1 MSDLLTIG
9 IILSIYL
16 IVSIGIGIYG
26 RSKESSAEDYFVAS
40 RKINP
45 WVLFCTLAATN
56 FSAFFFLGF
65 AGASYRAGWG
75 FYGIMAM
82 GTSLVGLSILLLG
95 IPIHKL
101 GREKGYVTPPEL
113 IAGETNSKH
122 LGWLYGTVLVV
133 FTLPYLATQPMGA
146 GILLETLSGGE
157 IPYFTGA
164 LLLTCVMIIYLVL
177 GGMKSSAM
185 TDVFQGILMFSI
197 LIIFVIGFFIHEDID
212 GFSEAGQSLWDN
224 KPDKFVREGNFTWE
238 IIFSFTILWPITVP
252 MFPQLF
258 SRFYIAED
266 DKAIRT
272 AAWLYPTVVPILFLF
287 PVIIGAYGNIVD
299 FGLAEYTSQELCE
312 ENGHLWNEEKKSCE
326 FTKKE
331 SDNILPLVLTEYAPL
346 WAGAIV
352 CIGAIAAFMSTA
364 DSQILAMSSII
375 TKDGLPAVTEVK
387 EENEKQIGRILII
400 ILAIIGLVLAYDP
413 PDTIFDIVS
422 QAFTG
427 LAVLFPTTVAVLYW
441 KRVKANSCIMS
452 IIVGEILVGWSYW
465 SAKTGNAIPDWFTQG
480 FHFSTPVI
488 LITILTLWIST
499 EIEERLSNNASS

>member
-1 MSDLLTIG
+1 MNDLLTIG
-9 IILSIYL
+9 IILAIYL
-16 IVSIGIGIYG
+16 AVSIGIGIYG
-26 RSKESSAEDYFVAS
+26 RSKEGSAEDYFVAS

-101 GREKGYVTPPEL
+101 GKEKGYVTPPEL
-113 IAGETNSKH
+113 IAGETNSKP
-122 LGWLYGTVLVV
+122 LGLLYATVLVV

-197 LIIFVIGFFIHEDID
+197 LIIFVIGFFIHEDIG

-287 PVIIGAYGNIVD
+287 PVIIGVYGNIVD
-299 FGLAEYTSQELCE
+299 FDHTLSKT
-312 ENGHLWNEEKKSCE
+312 
-326 FTKKE
+326 E

-375 TKDGLPAVTEVK
+375 TKDGLPAVTEIK

-441 KRVKANSCIMS
+441 NRVRANSCIIS
-452 IIVGEILVGWSYW
+452 IIAGEVLVGWSYW
-465 SAKTGNAIPDWFTQG
+465 SAETGNAIPEWFTQG

-488 LITILTLWIST
+488 LVTILVLWIST
-499 EIEERLSNNASS
+499 EIEERLSNNTSS

>member
-9 IILSIYL
+9 IILAVYL
-16 IVSIGIGIYG
+16 AVSIGIGIYG
-26 RSKESSAEDYFVAS
+26 RSKTDSAEDYFVAS
-40 RKINP
+40 RKIKP
-45 WVLFCTLAATN
+45 WILFCTLAATN

-95 IPIHKL
+95 IPIYKL
-101 GREKGYVTPPEL
+101 GKEKGYVTPPEL
-113 IAGETNSKH
+113 IAGETNSKY
-122 LGWLYGTVLVV
+122 LGWLYGLVLVI

-146 GILLETLSGGE
+146 GILLQTLSGGE

-164 LLLTCVMIIYLVL
+164 ILLTCVMIAYLVL

-185 TDVFQGILMFSI
+185 TDVFQGILMFLI
-197 LIIFVIGFFIHEDID
+197 LIIFVFGFFFHDDIG
-212 GFSEAGQSLWDN
+212 GFSEGGKSLWEN
-224 KPDKFVREGNFTWE
+224 KPEKFVREGNFTWQ
-238 IIFSFTILWPITVP
+238 IIFSYTILWPITVP

-287 PVIIGAYGNIVD
+287 PVIIGVYGNII
-299 FGLAEYTSQELCE
+299 
-312 ENGHLWNEEKKSCE
+312 E
-326 FTKKE
+326 FDHALSRTE
-331 SDNILPLVLTEYAPL
+331 SDNILPLILTEYAPL
-346 WAGAIV
+346 WAGAVV

-375 TKDGLPAVTEVK
+375 TKDGLPAFTEIK
-387 EENEKQIGRILII
+387 KENEKLTGRILII
-400 ILAIIGLVLAYDP
+400 IFAIIGLILAYDP

-441 KRVKANSCIMS
+441 ERVKAKSCIIS
-452 IIVGEILVGWSYW
+452 IITGEILVGWSYW
-465 SAKTGNAIPDWFTQG
+465 AAKTGNTIPEWFTQG
-480 FHFSTPVI
+480 FHISTPI
-488 LITILTLWIST
+488 IIITILVLWIST

>member
-1 MSDLLTIG
+1 MSDLVTILL
-9 IILSIYL
+9 ILSLYL
-16 IVSIGIGIYG
+16 SISIAIGIYG
-26 RSKESSAEDYFVAS
+26 RSKEDSAEDYFVAS

-95 IPIHKL
+95 IPIYKL
-101 GREKGYVTPPEL
+101 GKEKGYMTPPAL
-113 IAGETNSKH
+113 IAGETNSKY
-122 LGWLYGTVLVV
+122 LGWLYGVVLVV

-146 GILLETLSGGE
+146 GILLETLSGGD

-164 LLLTCVMIIYLVL
+164 FLLTCVMITYLIL

-185 TDVFQGILMFSI
+185 TDVFQGILMFTI
-197 LIIFVIGFFIHEDID
+197 LIIFVLGFFVHEDIG
-212 GFSEAGQSLWDN
+212 GFSEGGKTLWDN
-224 KPDKFVREGNFTWE
+224 KPEKFVREGNFTWE
-238 IIFSFTILWPITVP
+238 VIFSYTILWPITVP

-287 PVIIGAYGNIVD
+287 PVIIGVYGNVVD
-299 FGLAEYTSQELCE
+299 FDRVLTR
-312 ENGHLWNEEKKSCE
+312 
-326 FTKKE
+326 TE

-352 CIGAIAAFMSTA
+352 CVGAIAAFMSTA

-375 TKDGLPAVTEVK
+375 TKDGLPAVAEIK
-387 EENEKQIGRILII
+387 KENEKQVGRLLII
-400 ILAIIGLVLAYDP
+400 ILAIIGLILAYDP

-441 KRVKANSCIMS
+441 KRVRANSCIIS
-452 IIVGEILVGWSYW
+452 IITGEAIVAWSYW
-465 SAKTGNAIPDWFTQG
+465 SLKTGNAIPEWFTQG
-480 FHFSTPVI
+480 FHISTPVI
-488 LITILTLWIST
+488 IITIIVLWIST
-499 EIEERLSNNASS
+499 EIEERLSDNSSS

>member
-1 MSDLLTIG
+1 MSDLFTIA
-9 IILSIYL
+9 IILALYLCMSIA
-16 IVSIGIGIYG
+16 IGIYG
-26 RSKESSAEDYFVAS
+26 RSEEDSAENYFVAS

-101 GREKGYVTPPEL
+101 GKEKGYITPPEL
-113 IAGETNSKH
+113 IAGETNSKY
-122 LGWLYGTVLVV
+122 LGWLYGTVLVI

-164 LLLTCVMIIYLVL
+164 LLLTCVMIIYLIL

-197 LIIFVIGFFIHEDID
+197 LVIFVIGFFIHEDIG
-212 GFSEAGQSLWDN
+212 GFSKAGQSLWDN
-224 KPDKFVREGNFTWE
+224 KPEKFVREGNFTWE
-238 IIFSFTILWPITVP
+238 IVFSFTILWPITVP

-287 PVIIGAYGNIVD
+287 PVIIGVYGNIVD
-299 FGLAEYTSQELCE
+299 FDRNL
-312 ENGHLWNEEKKSCE
+312 
-326 FTKKE
+326 TKTE

-375 TKDGLPAVTEVK
+375 TKDGLPAITEIK

-441 KRVKANSCIMS
+441 KRVRANSCIIS
-452 IIVGEILVGWSYW
+452 IIAGEIIVAWSYW
-465 SAKTGNAIPDWFTQG
+465 SAKTGNAIPEWFTQG
-480 FHFSTPVI
+480 FHISTPVI
-488 LITILTLWIST
+488 LITIIVLWIST
-499 EIEERLSNNASS
+499 EIEERLSNDARS

>member
-9 IILSIYL
+9 IILTIYL
-16 IVSIGIGIYG
+16 AISIGIGIYG
-26 RSKESSAEDYFVAS
+26 RSKEDSSEDYFVAS

-45 WVLFCTLAATN
+45 WILFCTLAATN

-65 AGASYRAGWG
+65 SGSSYRAGWG

-95 IPIHKL
+95 LPIHKL
-101 GREKGYVTPPEL
+101 GKEKGYMTPPEL
-113 IAGETNSKH
+113 ISGETNSKY
-122 LGWLYGTVLVV
+122 LGWIYGLVLVI

-146 GILLETLSGGE
+146 GILLETLSNGE

-164 LLLTCVMIIYLVL
+164 CLLTLVMVSYLIL
-177 GGMKSSAM
+177 GGMKSSAL
-185 TDVFQGILMFSI
+185 TDVFQGTLMFII
-197 LIIFVIGFFIHEDID
+197 LIIFVFTFFMNDEIG
-212 GFSEAGQSLWDN
+212 GFSKGGEKLWDN
-224 KPDKFVREGNFTWE
+224 SPEKFVREGNFTWQV
-238 IIFSFTILWPITVP
+238 IFSYTILWPITVP

-272 AAWLYPTVVPILFLF
+272 AAWLYPTIVPILFLF
-287 PVIIGAYGNIVD
+287 PVIIGVYGNIED
-299 FGLAEYTSQELCE
+299 FDHVLS
-312 ENGHLWNEEKKSCE
+312 
-326 FTKKE
+326 KKE
-331 SDNILPLVLTEYAPL
+331 SDNILPLLLTEYAPL
-346 WAGAIV
+346 WAAALV
-352 CIGAIAAFMSTA
+352 SIGAMAAFMSTA

-375 TKDGLPAVTEVK
+375 TKDALSSNQIIEP
-387 EENEKQIGRILII
+387 ENEKKTGRALVI
-400 ILAIIGLVLAYDP
+400 ILAIIGLFLAYDP

-441 KRVKANSCIMS
+441 NRVRANSCIIS
-452 IIVGEILVGWSYW
+452 IIAGEVLVGWSYW
-465 SAKTGNAIPDWFTQG
+465 SSKTGNTIPEWFTQG

-488 LITILTLWIST
+488 LITILVLWIST
-499 EIEERLSNNASS
+499 EIEERLTDNTSN

>member
-1 MSDLLTIG
+1 MSDLITII
-9 IILSIYL
+9 IILALYL
-16 IVSIGIGIYG
+16 CISVAIGFYG
-26 RSKESSAEDYFVAS
+26 RSDKDTAEDYFVAS

-95 IPIHKL
+95 IPIYKL
-101 GREKGYVTPPEL
+101 GKEKGYMTPPAL
-113 IAGETNSKH
+113 IAGETNSKY
-122 LGWLYGTVLVV
+122 LGWIYGSVLVI

-164 LLLTCVMIIYLVL
+164 FLLTCVMITYLIM

-185 TDVFQGILMFSI
+185 TDVFQGILMFAI
-197 LIIFVIGFFIHEDID
+197 LAIFVIGFFIHEDIG

-224 KPDKFVREGNFTWE
+224 KPEKFIREGNFTWQ
-238 IIFSFTILWPITVP
+238 IIFSYTILWPITVP

-287 PVIIGAYGNIVD
+287 PVIIGVYGNIVD
-299 FGLAEYTSQELCE
+299 FDRTL
-312 ENGHLWNEEKKSCE
+312 
-326 FTKKE
+326 TKAE

-375 TKDGLPAVTEVK
+375 TKDGLPAITEMK
-387 EENEKQIGRILII
+387 EENEKQIGRLLII
-400 ILAIIGLVLAYDP
+400 ILAIIGLILAYDP

-441 KRVKANSCIMS
+441 KRVRAKSCIIS
-452 IIVGEILVGWSYW
+452 IIAGEIIVGWSYW
-465 SAKTGNAIPDWFTQG
+465 SSKTGNPIPEWFTQG
-480 FHFSTPVI
+480 FHISTPVI
-488 LITILTLWIST
+488 LITIIVLWIST

>member
-1 MSDLLTIG
+1 MSDLLIIG
-9 IILSIYL
+9 IILAIYL
-16 IVSIGIGIYG
+16 AVSIGIGLYG
-26 RSKESSAEDYFVAS
+26 RSKEDSAEDYFVAS

-45 WVLFCTLAATN
+45 WILFCTLAATN

-95 IPIHKL
+95 IPIHRL
-101 GREKGYVTPPEL
+101 GKEKGYVTPPEL
-113 IAGETNSKH
+113 IAGETNSKY
-122 LGWLYGTVLVV
+122 LGWIYGSVLVV

-164 LLLTCVMIIYLVL
+164 LLLTCVMIVYLVL

-197 LIIFVIGFFIHEDID
+197 LIIFVIGFFIHEDIG
-212 GFSEAGQSLWDN
+212 GFGEAGQSLWDN
-224 KPDKFVREGNFTWE
+224 KPEKFVRENNFTWE
-238 IIFSFTILWPITVP
+238 IIFSYTILWPITVP

-258 SRFYIAED
+258 SRFYIAEN

-287 PVIIGAYGNIVD
+287 PVIIGVYGNIID
-299 FGLAEYTSQELCE
+299 FDHVLT
-312 ENGHLWNEEKKSCE
+312 KS
-326 FTKKE
+326 E

-352 CIGAIAAFMSTA
+352 CVGAIAAFMSTA

-375 TKDGLPAVTEVK
+375 TKDGLPAITEIK

-400 ILAIIGLVLAYDP
+400 ILAIIGLALAYDR

-427 LAVLFPTTVAVLYW
+427 LAVLFPTTIAVLYW
-441 KRVKANSCIMS
+441 KRVKANSCIIS

-488 LITILTLWIST
+488 LITIITLWIST
-499 EIEERLSNNASS
+499 EIEETLTDNSSR

>member
-9 IILSIYL
+9 IILVIYL
-16 IVSIGIGIYG
+16 AVSVGIGIYG
-26 RSKESSAEDYFVAS
+26 RSREDNAEDYFVAS

-65 AGASYRAGWG
+65 AGASYRSGWG

-82 GTSLVGLSILLLG
+82 GTSLVGLSVLLLG
-95 IPIHKL
+95 VPIHKL
-101 GREKGYVTPPEL
+101 GKEKGYVTPPEL
-113 IAGETNSKH
+113 IAGETNSKY

-164 LLLTCVMIIYLVL
+164 LLLTCVMIVYLVL

-197 LIIFVIGFFIHEDID
+197 LIIFVLGFFLHEDIG
-212 GFSEAGQSLWDN
+212 GFGEAGRELWEN
-224 KPDKFVREGNFTWE
+224 KPEKFVREGNFTWE

-272 AAWLYPTVVPILFLF
+272 AAWLYPAVVPILFLF
-287 PVIIGAYGNIVD
+287 PVIIGVYGNIV
-299 FGLAEYTSQELCE
+299 
-312 ENGHLWNEEKKSCE
+312 E
-326 FTKKE
+326 FDHTLSKTE

-375 TKDGLPAVTEVK
+375 TKDGIPAVTKVK
-387 EENEKQIGRILII
+387 EENEKLIGRILVI

-427 LAVLFPTTVAVLYW
+427 LAVLFPTTVAVIYW
-441 KRVKANSCIMS
+441 NRVRANSCIIS

-480 FHFSTPVI
+480 FHISTPII
-488 LITILTLWIST
+488 LITILVLWVST
-499 EIEERLSNNASS
+499 EIEERLTDNSSR

>member
-1 MSDLLTIG
+1 MSDLLVIG
-9 IILSIYL
+9 IILAIYL
-16 IVSIGIGIYG
+16 VISIGIGLYG
-26 RSKESSAEDYFVAS
+26 RSKEDSAEDYFVAS

-45 WVLFCTLAATN
+45 WILFCTLAATN

-95 IPIHKL
+95 IPIHRL
-101 GREKGYVTPPEL
+101 GKEKGYVTPPEL
-113 IAGETNSKH
+113 IAGETNSKY
-122 LGWLYGTVLVV
+122 LGWIYGSVLVV

-197 LIIFVIGFFIHEDID
+197 LIIFVIGFFIHEDIG
-212 GFSEAGQSLWDN
+212 GFGEAGQSLWDN
-224 KPDKFVREGNFTWE
+224 KPEKFVREGNFTWQ
-238 IIFSFTILWPITVP
+238 IIFSYTILWPIAVP

-258 SRFYIAED
+258 SRFYIAEN

-287 PVIIGAYGNIVD
+287 PVIIGVYGNIVD
-299 FGLAEYTSQELCE
+299 FNHTLT
-312 ENGHLWNEEKKSCE
+312 KS
-326 FTKKE
+326 E

-375 TKDGLPAVTEVK
+375 TKDGLPAITEIK

-400 ILAIIGLVLAYDP
+400 ILAIIGLILAYDP
-413 PDTIFDIVS
+413 PDTIFSIVS

-441 KRVKANSCIMS
+441 NRVRANSCIVS
-452 IIVGEILVGWSYW
+452 IIIGEILVGWSYW
-465 SAKTGNAIPDWFTQG
+465 SAETGNAIPDWFTQG

-488 LITILTLWIST
+488 LITIIVLWIST

>member
-1 MSDLLTIG
+1 MNDLLTIG
-9 IILSIYL
+9 IILAIYL
-16 IVSIGIGIYG
+16 AVSIGIGIYG
-26 RSKESSAEDYFVAS
+26 RSKEGSAEDYFVAS

-101 GREKGYVTPPEL
+101 GKEKGYVTPPEL

-122 LGWLYGTVLVV
+122 LGWLYGIVLVV

-197 LIIFVIGFFIHEDID
+197 LIIFVIGFFIHEDIG

-238 IIFSFTILWPITVP
+238 IILSFTILWPITVP

-287 PVIIGAYGNIVD
+287 PVIIGVYGNIVD
-299 FGLAEYTSQELCE
+299 FDHTLS
-312 ENGHLWNEEKKSCE
+312 KP
-326 FTKKE
+326 E

-375 TKDGLPAVTEVK
+375 TKDGLPAMRRMLRGERMRYGGP
-387 EENEKQIGRILII
+387 NAGMGALREK
-400 ILAIIGLVLAYDP
+400 P
-413 PDTIFDIVS
+413 
-422 QAFTG
+422 
-427 LAVLFPTTVAVLYW
+427 
-441 KRVKANSCIMS
+441 
-452 IIVGEILVGWSYW
+452 
-465 SAKTGNAIPDWFTQG
+465 IPRQD
-480 FHFSTPVI
+480 
-488 LITILTLWIST
+488 
-499 EIEERLSNNASS
+499 

>member
-1 MSDLLTIG
+1 MSDLLVIG
-9 IILSIYL
+9 IILAIYL
-16 IVSIGIGIYG
+16 VISIGIGLYG
-26 RSKESSAEDYFVAS
+26 RSKEDSAEDYFVAS

-45 WVLFCTLAATN
+45 WILFCTLAATN

-95 IPIHKL
+95 IPIHRL
-101 GREKGYVTPPEL
+101 GKEKGYVTPPEL
-113 IAGETNSKH
+113 IAGETNSKY
-122 LGWLYGTVLVV
+122 LGWIYGSVLVV

-197 LIIFVIGFFIHEDID
+197 LIIFVIGFFIHEDIG
-212 GFSEAGQSLWDN
+212 GFGEAGQSLWDN
-224 KPDKFVREGNFTWE
+224 KPEKFVREGNFTWQ
-238 IIFSFTILWPITVP
+238 IIFSYTILWPIAVP

-258 SRFYIAED
+258 SRFYIAEN

-287 PVIIGAYGNIVD
+287 PVIIGVYGNIVD
-299 FGLAEYTSQELCE
+299 FNHTLT
-312 ENGHLWNEEKKSCE
+312 KS
-326 FTKKE
+326 E

-375 TKDGLPAVTEVK
+375 TKDGLPAITEIK
-387 EENEKQIGRILII
+387 EGNEKQIGRILII
-400 ILAIIGLVLAYDP
+400 ILAIIGLILAYDP
-413 PDTIFDIVS
+413 PDTIFSIVS

-441 KRVKANSCIMS
+441 NRVRANSCILS
-452 IIVGEILVGWSYW
+452 IIIGEILVGWSYW
-465 SAKTGNAIPDWFTQG
+465 SAETGNAIPDWFTQG

-488 LITILTLWIST
+488 LITIIVLWIST

>member
-1 MSDLLTIG
+1 
-9 IILSIYL
+9 
-16 IVSIGIGIYG
+16 
-26 RSKESSAEDYFVAS
+26 SKEDTSEDYFVAS

-65 AGASYRAGWG
+65 SGSSYRTGWG

-95 IPIHKL
+95 LPIHKL
-101 GREKGYVTPPEL
+101 GKEKGYMTPPEL
-113 IAGETNSKH
+113 ITGETNSKY
-122 LGWLYGTVLVV
+122 LGWIYSCVLVV

-146 GILLETLSGGE
+146 GILLETLSHGQ

-164 LLLTCVMIIYLVL
+164 CLLTLVMVSYLIL
-177 GGMKSSAM
+177 GGMKSSAL
-185 TDVFQGILMFSI
+185 TDVFQGVLMFGI
-197 LIIFVIGFFIHEDID
+197 LIIFVFTFFMNDEIG
-212 GFSEAGQSLWDN
+212 GFSKGGEKLWDN
-224 KPDKFVREGNFTWE
+224 SPEKFVREGNFTWQ
-238 IIFSFTILWPITVP
+238 IIFSYVILWPITVP

-272 AAWLYPTVVPILFLF
+272 AAWLYPTIVPILFLF
-287 PVIIGAYGNIVD
+287 PVIIGVYGNIVD
-299 FGLAEYTSQELCE
+299 FDHVLS
-312 ENGHLWNEEKKSCE
+312 
-326 FTKKE
+326 KKE
-331 SDNILPLVLTEYAPL
+331 SDNILPLLLTEYAPL
-346 WAGAIV
+346 WAAALV
-352 CIGAIAAFMSTA
+352 SIGAMAAFMSTA

-375 TKDGLPAVTEVK
+375 TKDALSSNQIIEPK
-387 EENEKQIGRILII
+387 NEKKTGRILII
-400 ILAIIGLVLAYDP
+400 ILAIIGLLLAYDP

-441 KRVKANSCIMS
+441 KRVRANSCIIS
-452 IIVGEILVGWSYW
+452 IIAGEILVGWSYW
-465 SAKTGNAIPDWFTQG
+465 SVKTGNPIPEWFTQG

-488 LITILTLWIST
+488 LITILVLWIST
-499 EIEERLSNNASS
+499 EIEERLTDNTSN

>member
-1 MSDLLTIG
+1 MSELITIA
-9 IILSIYL
+9 IILALYLCISIA
-16 IVSIGIGIYG
+16 IGFYG
-26 RSKESSAEDYFVAS
+26 RSNEDTAEDYFVAS

-95 IPIHKL
+95 IPIYRL
-101 GREKGYVTPPEL
+101 GKEKGYMTPPAL
-113 IAGETNSKH
+113 IAGETKSKC
-122 LGWLYGTVLVV
+122 LGWIYGAVLVI

-164 LLLTCVMIIYLVL
+164 FLLTCVMITYLIM

-185 TDVFQGILMFSI
+185 TDVFQGILMFAI
-197 LIIFVIGFFIHEDID
+197 LMVFVVGFFIHEDIG

-224 KPDKFVREGNFTWE
+224 KPEKFVREGNFTWE
-238 IIFSFTILWPITVP
+238 IIFSYTILWPITVP

-272 AAWLYPTVVPILFLF
+272 AAWLYPTVVPVLFLF
-287 PVIIGAYGNIVD
+287 PVIIGVYGNIV
-299 FGLAEYTSQELCE
+299 
-312 ENGHLWNEEKKSCE
+312 E
-326 FTKKE
+326 FDHNLTKTE

-352 CIGAIAAFMSTA
+352 CVGAIAAFMSTA

-375 TKDGLPAVTEVK
+375 TKDGLPAITEIK
-387 EENEKQIGRILII
+387 KENEKQIGRILII
-400 ILAIIGLVLAYDP
+400 VLAIIGLVLAYDP

-441 KRVKANSCIMS
+441 KRVRANSCIIS
-452 IIVGEILVGWSYW
+452 IIAGEIIVAWSYW
-465 SAKTGNAIPDWFTQG
+465 CAKTGNTIPEWFTQG
-480 FHFSTPVI
+480 FHISTPII
-488 LITILTLWIST
+488 LITILILWIST
-499 EIEERLSNNASS
+499 EIEERLSYNASG

>member
-1 MSDLLTIG
+1 MSDLLIIG
-9 IILSIYL
+9 IILAIYL
-16 IVSIGIGIYG
+16 TVSIGIGLYG
-26 RSKESSAEDYFVAS
+26 RSKEDSAEDYFVAS

-45 WVLFCTLAATN
+45 WILFCTLAATN

-95 IPIHKL
+95 IPIHRL
-101 GREKGYVTPPEL
+101 GKEKGYVTPPEL
-113 IAGETNSKH
+113 IAGETNSKY
-122 LGWLYGTVLVV
+122 LGWIYGSVLVV

-197 LIIFVIGFFIHEDID
+197 LIIFVIGFFIHEDIG
-212 GFSEAGQSLWDN
+212 GFGEAGQSLWDN
-224 KPDKFVREGNFTWE
+224 KPEKFVREGNFTWQ
-238 IIFSFTILWPITVP
+238 IIFSYTILWPIAVP

-258 SRFYIAED
+258 SRFYIAEN

-287 PVIIGAYGNIVD
+287 PVIIGVYGNIVD
-299 FGLAEYTSQELCE
+299 FNHTLT
-312 ENGHLWNEEKKSCE
+312 KS
-326 FTKKE
+326 E

-375 TKDGLPAVTEVK
+375 TKDGLPAITEIK

-400 ILAIIGLVLAYDP
+400 MLAIIGLILAYDP
-413 PDTIFDIVS
+413 PDTIFSIVS

-441 KRVKANSCIMS
+441 NRVRANSCIVS
-452 IIVGEILVGWSYW
+452 IIIGEILVGWSYW
-465 SAKTGNAIPDWFTQG
+465 SAETGNAIPDWFTQG

-488 LITILTLWIST
+488 LITIIVLWIST
-499 EIEERLSNNASS
+499 EIEERLTDNTSN

>member
-1 MSDLLTIG
+1 MSDLVTIG
-9 IILSIYL
+9 IILALYL
-16 IVSIGIGIYG
+16 VISIGIGIFG
-26 RSKESSAEDYFVAS
+26 RSKEDTSEDYFVAS

-65 AGASYRAGWG
+65 SGSSYRAGWG

-95 IPIHKL
+95 LPIHKL
-101 GREKGYVTPPEL
+101 GKEKGYMTPPEL
-113 IAGETNSKH
+113 ISGETNSKY
-122 LGWLYGTVLVV
+122 LGWIYGSVLVV

-146 GILLETLSGGE
+146 GILLETLSNGQ

-164 LLLTCVMIIYLVL
+164 CLLTLVMVSYLIL
-177 GGMKSSAM
+177 GGMKSSAL
-185 TDVFQGILMFSI
+185 TDVFQGVLMFGI
-197 LIIFVIGFFIHEDID
+197 LIIFVFTFFMNDEIG
-212 GFSEAGQSLWDN
+212 GFSKGGEKLWDN
-224 KPDKFVREGNFTWE
+224 SPEKFVREGNFTWQV
-238 IIFSFTILWPITVP
+238 IFSYVILWPITVP

-272 AAWLYPTVVPILFLF
+272 AAWLYPTIVPILFLF
-287 PVIIGAYGNIVD
+287 PVIIGVYGNIVD
-299 FGLAEYTSQELCE
+299 FDHVLS
-312 ENGHLWNEEKKSCE
+312 
-326 FTKKE
+326 KKE
-331 SDNILPLVLTEYAPL
+331 SDNILPLLLTEYAPL
-346 WAGAIV
+346 WAAALV
-352 CIGAIAAFMSTA
+352 SIGAMAAFMSTA

-375 TKDGLPAVTEVK
+375 TKDALSSNQIIEPK
-387 EENEKQIGRILII
+387 NEKKTGRILII
-400 ILAIIGLVLAYDP
+400 ILAIIGLLLAYDP

-441 KRVKANSCIMS
+441 KRVRANSCIIS
-452 IIVGEILVGWSYW
+452 IITGEILVGWSYW
-465 SAKTGNAIPDWFTQG
+465 SAKTGNPIPEWFTQG

-488 LITILTLWIST
+488 LITILVLWVST
-499 EIEERLSNNASS
+499 EIEERLTDNTSN

>member
-1 MSDLLTIG
+1 
-9 IILSIYL
+9 
-16 IVSIGIGIYG
+16 
-26 RSKESSAEDYFVAS
+26 
-40 RKINP
+40 
-45 WVLFCTLAATN
+45 
-56 FSAFFFLGF
+56 
-65 AGASYRAGWG
+65 
-75 FYGIMAM
+75 
-82 GTSLVGLSILLLG
+82 
-95 IPIHKL
+95 
-101 GREKGYVTPPEL
+101 
-113 IAGETNSKH
+113 
-122 LGWLYGTVLVV
+122 
-133 FTLPYLATQPMGA
+133 MGA

-197 LIIFVIGFFIHEDID
+197 LIIFVIGFFIHKDIG

-224 KPDKFVREGNFTWE
+224 KPEKFVRENNFTWE
-238 IIFSFTILWPITVP
+238 IIFSYTILWPITVP

-258 SRFYIAED
+258 SRFYIAEN

-287 PVIIGAYGNIVD
+287 PVIIGVYGNIID
-299 FGLAEYTSQELCE
+299 FDHVLT
-312 ENGHLWNEEKKSCE
+312 KS
-326 FTKKE
+326 E

-352 CIGAIAAFMSTA
+352 CVGAIAAFMSTA

-375 TKDGLPAVTEVK
+375 TKDGLPAITEIK

-400 ILAIIGLVLAYDP
+400 ILAIIGLALAYDP

-441 KRVKANSCIMS
+441 DRVKANSCIVS
-452 IIVGEILVGWSYW
+452 IIIGEILVGWSYW

-499 EIEERLSNNASS
+499 EIEERLTDNTSR

>member
-1 MSDLLTIG
+1 MSDLLIIG
-9 IILSIYL
+9 IILAIYL
-16 IVSIGIGIYG
+16 AVSISIGLYG
-26 RSKESSAEDYFVAS
+26 RSKEDSAEDYFVAS

-45 WVLFCTLAATN
+45 WILFCTLAATN

-95 IPIHKL
+95 IPIHRL
-101 GREKGYVTPPEL
+101 GKEKGYVTPPEL
-113 IAGETNSKH
+113 IAGETNSKY
-122 LGWLYGTVLVV
+122 LGWIYGSVLVV

-157 IPYFTGA
+157 ISYFTGA

-197 LIIFVIGFFIHEDID
+197 LIIFVIGFFIHKDIG
-212 GFSEAGQSLWDN
+212 GFGEAGQSLWDN
-224 KPDKFVREGNFTWE
+224 KPEKFVRENNFTWE
-238 IIFSFTILWPITVP
+238 IIFSYTILWPITVP

-258 SRFYIAED
+258 SRFYIAEN

-287 PVIIGAYGNIVD
+287 PVIIGVYGNIID
-299 FGLAEYTSQELCE
+299 FDHILT
-312 ENGHLWNEEKKSCE
+312 KS
-326 FTKKE
+326 E
-331 SDNILPLVLTEYAPL
+331 SDNILPLVLTEYAPI

-352 CIGAIAAFMSTA
+352 CVGAIAAFMSTA

-375 TKDGLPAVTEVK
+375 TKDGLPAITEIK

-400 ILAIIGLVLAYDP
+400 ILAIIGLALAYDP

-427 LAVLFPTTVAVLYW
+427 LAVLFPTTIAVLYW
-441 KRVKANSCIMS
+441 KRVKANSCIIS

-499 EIEERLSNNASS
+499 EIEERLTDNSSR

>member
-1 MSDLLTIG
+1 MSDLITIG
-9 IILSIYL
+9 IILALYL
-16 IVSIGIGIYG
+16 VISIGIGIFG
-26 RSKESSAEDYFVAS
+26 RSKEDTSEDYFVAS

-65 AGASYRAGWG
+65 SGSSYRAGWG

-95 IPIHKL
+95 LPIHKL
-101 GREKGYVTPPEL
+101 GKEKGYMTPPEL
-113 IAGETNSKH
+113 ISGETNSKY
-122 LGWLYGTVLVV
+122 LGWIYGCVLVV

-146 GILLETLSGGE
+146 GILLETLSNGQ

-164 LLLTCVMIIYLVL
+164 CLLTLVMVSYLIL
-177 GGMKSSAM
+177 GGMKSSAL
-185 TDVFQGILMFSI
+185 TDVFQGVLMFGI
-197 LIIFVIGFFIHEDID
+197 LIIFVFTFFMNDEIG
-212 GFSEAGQSLWDN
+212 GFSKGGEKLWEN
-224 KPDKFVREGNFTWE
+224 SPEKFVREGNFTWQV
-238 IIFSFTILWPITVP
+238 IFSYVILWPITVP

-272 AAWLYPTVVPILFLF
+272 AAWLYPTIVPILFLF
-287 PVIIGAYGNIVD
+287 PVIIGVYGNIVD
-299 FGLAEYTSQELCE
+299 FDHVLS
-312 ENGHLWNEEKKSCE
+312 
-326 FTKKE
+326 KKE
-331 SDNILPLVLTEYAPL
+331 SDNILPLLLTEYAPL
-346 WAGAIV
+346 WAATLV
-352 CIGAIAAFMSTA
+352 SIGAMAAFMSTA

-375 TKDGLPAVTEVK
+375 TKDALSSNQIIEPK
-387 EENEKQIGRILII
+387 NEKKTGRILII
-400 ILAIIGLVLAYDP
+400 ILAIIGLLLAYDP

-441 KRVKANSCIMS
+441 KRVKANSCIIS
-452 IIVGEILVGWSYW
+452 IIAGEILVGWSYW
-465 SAKTGNAIPDWFTQG
+465 SAKTGNLIPEWFTQG

-488 LITILTLWIST
+488 LITILVLWIST
-499 EIEERLSNNASS
+499 EIEERLTDNTSN

>member
-9 IILSIYL
+9 IILAIYL
-16 IVSIGIGIYG
+16 AVSIGIGIYG
-26 RSKESSAEDYFVAS
+26 RSKTDSAEDYFVAS
-40 RKINP
+40 RKIKP
-45 WVLFCTLAATN
+45 WILFCTLAATN

-95 IPIHKL
+95 IPIYRL
-101 GREKGYVTPPEL
+101 GKEKGYVTPPEL
-113 IAGETNSKH
+113 IAGETNSKY
-122 LGWLYGTVLVV
+122 LGWLYGFVLVI

-146 GILLETLSGGE
+146 GMLLETLSGGE

-164 LLLTCVMIIYLVL
+164 LLLTCVMISYLVL

-185 TDVFQGILMFSI
+185 TDVFQGVLMFTI
-197 LIIFVIGFFIHEDID
+197 LIIFVFGFFFHEDIG
-212 GFSEAGQSLWDN
+212 GFSEGGKSLWEN
-224 KPDKFVREGNFTWE
+224 KPEKFVREGNFTWQ
-238 IIFSFTILWPITVP
+238 IIFSYTILWPITVP

-272 AAWLYPTVVPILFLF
+272 AAWLYPTIVPILFLF
-287 PVIIGAYGNIVD
+287 PVIIGVYGNII
-299 FGLAEYTSQELCE
+299 
-312 ENGHLWNEEKKSCE
+312 E
-326 FTKKE
+326 FDQSLSKTE
-331 SDNILPLVLTEYAPL
+331 SDNILPLILTEYAPL
-346 WAGAIV
+346 WAGAVV

-375 TKDGLPAVTEVK
+375 TKDGLPTFTEIK
-387 EENEKQIGRILII
+387 KENEKLTGRILII
-400 ILAIIGLVLAYDP
+400 ILAIIGLILAYDP

-441 KRVKANSCIMS
+441 ERVKANSCIIS
-452 IIVGEILVGWSYW
+452 IIAGEILVVWSYW
-465 SAKTGNAIPDWFTQG
+465 AAKTGNIIPEWFTQG
-480 FHFSTPVI
+480 FHISTPI
-488 LITILTLWIST
+488 IIITILVLWIST

>member
-1 MSDLLTIG
+1 MSDLLIIG
-9 IILSIYL
+9 IILAIYL
-16 IVSIGIGIYG
+16 VISIGIGLYG
-26 RSKESSAEDYFVAS
+26 RSKEDSAEDYFVAS

-45 WVLFCTLAATN
+45 WILFCTLAATN

-95 IPIHKL
+95 IPIHRL
-101 GREKGYVTPPEL
+101 GKEKGYVTPPEL
-113 IAGETNSKH
+113 IAGETNSKY
-122 LGWLYGTVLVV
+122 LGWIYGSVLVV

-164 LLLTCVMIIYLVL
+164 LLLTCVMITYLVL

-197 LIIFVIGFFIHEDID
+197 LIIFVIGFFIHEDIG
-212 GFSEAGQSLWDN
+212 GFGEAGQSLWDN
-224 KPDKFVREGNFTWE
+224 KPEKFVREGNFTWQ
-238 IIFSFTILWPITVP
+238 IIFSYTILWPIAVP

-258 SRFYIAED
+258 SRFYIAEN

-272 AAWLYPTVVPILFLF
+272 AAWLYPAVVPILFLF
-287 PVIIGAYGNIVD
+287 PVIIGVYGNIIDFDPTLVD
-299 FGLAEYTSQELCE
+299 Q
-312 ENGHLWNEEKKSCE
+312 KS
-326 FTKKE
+326 E
-331 SDNILPLVLTEYAPL
+331 SDNILPLILTEYAPL

-375 TKDGLPAVTEVK
+375 TKDALSSNQII
-387 EENEKQIGRILII
+387 EENDEKKFGRLLII
-400 ILAIIGLVLAYDP
+400 ILAIIGLILAYNP

-441 KRVKANSCIMS
+441 DRVRANSCIVS

-488 LITILTLWIST
+488 LITILILWIST
-499 EIEERLSNNASS
+499 EIEERLVNNASS

>member
-1 MSDLLTIG
+1 MSDLLVIG
-9 IILSIYL
+9 IILAIYL
-16 IVSIGIGIYG
+16 VISIGIGLYG
-26 RSKESSAEDYFVAS
+26 RSKEDSAEDYFVAS

-45 WVLFCTLAATN
+45 WILFCTLAATN

-95 IPIHKL
+95 IPIHRL
-101 GREKGYVTPPEL
+101 GKEKGYVTPPEL
-113 IAGETNSKH
+113 IAGETNSKY
-122 LGWLYGTVLVV
+122 LGWIYGSVLVV

-164 LLLTCVMIIYLVL
+164 LLLTCVMITYLVL
-177 GGMKSSAM
+177 GGMKSSVM

-197 LIIFVIGFFIHEDID
+197 LIIFVIGFFIHEDIG
-212 GFSEAGQSLWDN
+212 GFGEAGQSLWDN
-224 KPDKFVREGNFTWE
+224 KPEKFVREGNFTWQ
-238 IIFSFTILWPITVP
+238 IIFSYTILWPITVP

-258 SRFYIAED
+258 SRFYIAEN

-272 AAWLYPTVVPILFLF
+272 AAWLYPAVIPILFLF
-287 PVIIGAYGNIVD
+287 PVIIGVYGNIIDFDPTLVD
-299 FGLAEYTSQELCE
+299 Q
-312 ENGHLWNEEKKSCE
+312 KS
-326 FTKKE
+326 E
-331 SDNILPLVLTEYAPL
+331 SDNILPLILTEYAPL

-375 TKDGLPAVTEVK
+375 TKDGLPAITEIK
-387 EENEKQIGRILII
+387 KENEKQIGRILII
-400 ILAIIGLVLAYDP
+400 ILAIIGLLLAYDP

-441 KRVKANSCIMS
+441 DRVKANSCIVS

-465 SAKTGNAIPDWFTQG
+465 CAKTGNAIPDWFTQG

-488 LITILTLWIST
+488 LITILVLWIST
-499 EIEERLSNNASS
+499 EIEERLVDNASS

>member
-1 MSDLLTIG
+1 MSDLI
-9 IILSIYL
+9 IILVILALYL
-16 IVSIGIGIYG
+16 CVSIAIGLYG
-26 RSKESSAEDYFVAS
+26 RSKEDSAEDYFVAS

-101 GREKGYVTPPEL
+101 GKEKGYITPPEL
-113 IAGETNSKH
+113 IAGETNSKY
-122 LGWLYGTVLVV
+122 LGWLYGAVLVI

-185 TDVFQGILMFSI
+185 TDVFQGVLMFFI
-197 LIIFVIGFFIHEDID
+197 LLTFVIGFFIHDEVG

-224 KPDKFVREGNFTWE
+224 KPEKFVREGNFTWE
-238 IIFSFTILWPITVP
+238 IIFSYTILWPITVP

-258 SRFYIAED
+258 SRFYIAEN

-287 PVIIGAYGNIVD
+287 PVIIGVYGNIVD
-299 FGLAEYTSQELCE
+299 FDEPLTR
-312 ENGHLWNEEKKSCE
+312 
-326 FTKKE
+326 TE
-331 SDNILPLVLTEYAPL
+331 SDDILPLVLTEYAPL

-375 TKDGLPAVTEVK
+375 TKDGLPAVTEIK
-387 EENEKQIGRILII
+387 EENEKQIGRLLII
-400 ILAIIGLVLAYDP
+400 ILAIIGLILAYDP
-413 PDTIFDIVS
+413 PDTIFNIVS

-441 KRVKANSCIMS
+441 KRVRANSCIIS
-452 IIVGEILVGWSYW
+452 ILAGEIVVAWSYW
-465 SAKTGNAIPDWFTQG
+465 SAKTDNPIPEWFTQG
-480 FHFSTPVI
+480 FHISTPVI
-488 LITILTLWIST
+488 LITIIVLWIST
-499 EIEERLSNNASS
+499 EIEERLSNNSSN

>member
-1 MSDLLTIG
+1 MSDLLIIG
-9 IILSIYL
+9 IILVIYL
-16 IVSIGIGIYG
+16 AISIGIGIYG
-26 RSKESSAEDYFVAS
+26 RSKEDNAEDYFVAS

-101 GREKGYVTPPEL
+101 GKEKGYVTPPEL

-122 LGWLYGTVLVV
+122 LGWLYGTILVV

-164 LLLTCVMIIYLVL
+164 LLLTCVMIVYLVL

-197 LIIFVIGFFIHEDID
+197 LIIFVIGFFIHEDIG
-212 GFSEAGQSLWDN
+212 GFSEAGHSLWDN

-287 PVIIGAYGNIVD
+287 PVIIGVYGNIVD
-299 FGLAEYTSQELCE
+299 FDHTLSKT
-312 ENGHLWNEEKKSCE
+312 
-326 FTKKE
+326 E

-375 TKDGLPAVTEVK
+375 TKDGLPAVIEVK
-387 EENEKQIGRILII
+387 EKNEKQIGRILII

-441 KRVKANSCIMS
+441 DRVRANSCIIS
-452 IIVGEILVGWSYW
+452 IIAGEVLVGWSYW

>member
-1 MSDLLTIG
+1 MNDLLTIG
-9 IILSIYL
+9 IILTIYL
-16 IVSIGIGIYG
+16 AVSIGIGIYG
-26 RSKESSAEDYFVAS
+26 RSKEGSAEDYFVAS

-101 GREKGYVTPPEL
+101 GKEKGYVTPPEL

-122 LGWLYGTVLVV
+122 LGWLYGTVLVI

-197 LIIFVIGFFIHEDID
+197 LIIFVIGFFIHEDIG

-287 PVIIGAYGNIVD
+287 PVIIGVYGNIVD
-299 FGLAEYTSQELCE
+299 FDHTLSKT
-312 ENGHLWNEEKKSCE
+312 
-326 FTKKE
+326 E

-375 TKDGLPAVTEVK
+375 TKDGLPAVTEIK

-400 ILAIIGLVLAYDP
+400 ILAIIGLGLAYDP

>member
-1 MSDLLTIG
+1 VSDLLTIG
-9 IILSIYL
+9 IILAIYL
-16 IVSIGIGIYG
+16 AISISIGIYG
-26 RSKESSAEDYFVAS
+26 RSKEDNADDYFVAS
-40 RKINP
+40 RRINP

-95 IPIHKL
+95 LPIHKL
-101 GREKGYVTPPEL
+101 GKEKGYVTPPEL
-113 IAGETNSKH
+113 IAGETNSKP
-122 LGWLYGTVLVV
+122 LGWLYATVLVI

-185 TDVFQGILMFSI
+185 TDVFQGVLMFSI
-197 LIIFVIGFFIHEDID
+197 LIIFVLGFFIHKDVG
-212 GFSEAGQSLWDN
+212 GFSEAGQSLWEN
-224 KPDKFVREGNFTWE
+224 KPETFVREGNFTWQ
-238 IIFSFTILWPITVP
+238 IIFSYTILWPITVP

-272 AAWLYPTVVPILFLF
+272 AAWLYPTVVPVLFLF
-287 PVIIGAYGNIVD
+287 PVIIGVYGNII
-299 FGLAEYTSQELCE
+299 
-312 ENGHLWNEEKKSCE
+312 E
-326 FTKKE
+326 FDSPLTRTQ
-331 SDNILPLVLTEYAPL
+331 SDNILPLLLTEYAPL

-375 TKDGLPAVTEVK
+375 TKDGLPAVTEIK
-387 EENEKQIGRILII
+387 KENEKQIGRILIV
-400 ILAIIGLVLAYDP
+400 ILAIIGLALAYDP

-441 KRVKANSCIMS
+441 DRVRANSCIAS
-452 IIVGEILVGWSYW
+452 IIIGEILVGWSYW
-465 SAKTGNAIPDWFTQG
+465 SAKTGNPIPDWFTQG
-480 FHFSTPVI
+480 FHISTPVI
-488 LITILTLWIST
+488 FITIIVLWIST
-499 EIEERLSNNASS
+499 EIEERLTDNSSS

>member
-1 MSDLLTIG
+1 MSDLLIIG
-9 IILSIYL
+9 IILAIYL
-16 IVSIGIGIYG
+16 AISIGIGFYG
-26 RSKESSAEDYFVAS
+26 RSKEDNAEDYFVAS
-40 RKINP
+40 RKIKP

-101 GREKGYVTPPEL
+101 GKEKGYVTPPEL
-113 IAGETNSKH
+113 IAGETNSKY
-122 LGWLYGTVLVV
+122 LGWLYGIVLVV

-157 IPYFTGA
+157 ISYFTGA

-197 LIIFVIGFFIHEDID
+197 LIIFVIGFFVHEDIG

-224 KPDKFVREGNFTWE
+224 KPEKFVREGNFTWE
-238 IIFSFTILWPITVP
+238 IILSFTILWPITVP

-266 DKAIRT
+266 DKALRT

-287 PVIIGAYGNIVD
+287 PVIIGVYGNIVSFD
-299 FGLAEYTSQELCE
+299 HTLSKT
-312 ENGHLWNEEKKSCE
+312 
-326 FTKKE
+326 E

-375 TKDGLPAVTEVK
+375 TKDGLPAITEIK
-387 EENEKQIGRILII
+387 KENEKQIGRILII
-400 ILAIIGLVLAYDP
+400 ILAIIGLLLAYDP

-441 KRVKANSCIMS
+441 DRVRANSCIVS

-465 SAKTGNAIPDWFTQG
+465 SAKTGNVIPDWFTQG

-488 LITILTLWIST
+488 LITILVLWIST
-499 EIEERLSNNASS
+499 EIEERLSNNSSS

>member
-1 MSDLLTIG
+1 MSDLLIIG
-9 IILSIYL
+9 IILAIYL
-16 IVSIGIGIYG
+16 TVSIGIGLYG
-26 RSKESSAEDYFVAS
+26 RSKEDSAEDYFVAS

-45 WVLFCTLAATN
+45 WILFCTLAATN

-95 IPIHKL
+95 IPIHRL
-101 GREKGYVTPPEL
+101 GKEKGYVTPPEL
-113 IAGETNSKH
+113 IAGETNSKY
-122 LGWLYGTVLVV
+122 LGWIYGSVLVV

-197 LIIFVIGFFIHEDID
+197 LIIFVIGFFIHEDIG
-212 GFSEAGQSLWDN
+212 GFGEAGQSLWDN
-224 KPDKFVREGNFTWE
+224 KPEKFVREGNFTWQ
-238 IIFSFTILWPITVP
+238 IIFSYTILWPIAVP

-258 SRFYIAED
+258 SRFYIAEN

-287 PVIIGAYGNIVD
+287 PVIIGVYGNIVD
-299 FGLAEYTSQELCE
+299 FNHTLT
-312 ENGHLWNEEKKSCE
+312 KS
-326 FTKKE
+326 E

-375 TKDGLPAVTEVK
+375 TKDGLPAITEIK

-400 ILAIIGLVLAYDP
+400 MLAIIGLILAYDP
-413 PDTIFDIVS
+413 PDTIFSIVS

-441 KRVKANSCIMS
+441 NRVRANSCIVS
-452 IIVGEILVGWSYW
+452 IIIGEILVGWSYW
-465 SAKTGNAIPDWFTQG
+465 SAETGNAIPDWFTQG

-488 LITILTLWIST
+488 LITIIVLWIST

>member
-1 MSDLLTIG
+1 MSDLLIIG
-9 IILSIYL
+9 IILAIYL
-16 IVSIGIGIYG
+16 AVSISIGLYG
-26 RSKESSAEDYFVAS
+26 RSKEDSAEDYFVAS

-45 WVLFCTLAATN
+45 WILFCTLAATN

-95 IPIHKL
+95 IPIHRL
-101 GREKGYVTPPEL
+101 GKEKGYVTPPEL
-113 IAGETNSKH
+113 IAGETNSKY
-122 LGWLYGTVLVV
+122 LGWIYGSVLVV

-164 LLLTCVMIIYLVL
+164 LLLTCVMIVYLVL

-197 LIIFVIGFFIHEDID
+197 LIIFVIGFFIHKDIG
-212 GFSEAGQSLWDN
+212 GFGEAGQSLWDN
-224 KPDKFVREGNFTWE
+224 KPEKFVRENNFTWE
-238 IIFSFTILWPITVP
+238 IIFSYTILWPITVP

-258 SRFYIAED
+258 SRFYIAEN

-287 PVIIGAYGNIVD
+287 PVIIGVYGNIID
-299 FGLAEYTSQELCE
+299 FDHILT
-312 ENGHLWNEEKKSCE
+312 KS
-326 FTKKE
+326 E
-331 SDNILPLVLTEYAPL
+331 SDNILPLVLTEYAPI

-352 CIGAIAAFMSTA
+352 CVGAIAAFMSTA

-375 TKDGLPAVTEVK
+375 TKDGLPAITEIK

-400 ILAIIGLVLAYDP
+400 ILAIIGLALAYDP

-427 LAVLFPTTVAVLYW
+427 LAVLFPTTIAVLYW
-441 KRVKANSCIMS
+441 KRVKANSCIIS

-465 SAKTGNAIPDWFTQG
+465 SAKTGNAVPDWFTQG

-499 EIEERLSNNASS
+499 EIEERLTDNSSR

>member
-1 MSDLLTIG
+1 MSDLITIV
-9 IILSIYL
+9 IILVLYL
-16 IVSIGIGIYG
+16 CISVAIGFYG
-26 RSKESSAEDYFVAS
+26 RSNEDTAEDYFVAS

-45 WVLFCTLAATN
+45 LVLFCTLAATN

-95 IPIHKL
+95 IPIYRL
-101 GREKGYVTPPEL
+101 GKEKGYMTPPAL
-113 IAGETNSKH
+113 IAGETKSKY
-122 LGWLYGTVLVV
+122 LGWIYGAVLVI

-164 LLLTCVMIIYLVL
+164 FLLTCVMITYLIM

-185 TDVFQGILMFSI
+185 TDVFQGILMFAI
-197 LIIFVIGFFIHEDID
+197 LIVFVVGFFIHEDIG

-224 KPDKFVREGNFTWE
+224 KPEKFVREGNFTWQV
-238 IIFSFTILWPITVP
+238 IFSYTLLWPITVP

-272 AAWLYPTVVPILFLF
+272 AAWLYPTVVPVLFLF
-287 PVIIGAYGNIVD
+287 PVIIGVYGNIV
-299 FGLAEYTSQELCE
+299 
-312 ENGHLWNEEKKSCE
+312 E
-326 FTKKE
+326 FDHNLTKPE

-352 CIGAIAAFMSTA
+352 CVGAIAAFMSTA

-375 TKDGLPAVTEVK
+375 TKDGLPAITNVK

-441 KRVKANSCIMS
+441 RRVRAISCIIS
-452 IIVGEILVGWSYW
+452 IIAGEIIVAWSYW
-465 SAKTGNAIPDWFTQG
+465 TAKTGNAIPEWFTQG
-480 FHFSTPVI
+480 FHISTPVI
-488 LITILTLWIST
+488 FITIMVLWIST
-499 EIEERLSNNASS
+499 EIEERLSNNASR

>member
-1 MSDLLTIG
+1 MSDLLIIG
-9 IILSIYL
+9 IILAIYL
-16 IVSIGIGIYG
+16 AVSIGIGLYG
-26 RSKESSAEDYFVAS
+26 RSKEDSAEDYFVAS

-45 WVLFCTLAATN
+45 WILFCTLAATN

-95 IPIHKL
+95 IPIHRL
-101 GREKGYVTPPEL
+101 GKEKGYVTPPEL
-113 IAGETNSKH
+113 IAGETNSKY
-122 LGWLYGTVLVV
+122 LGWIYGTVLVV

-146 GILLETLSGGE
+146 GILLDTLSGGE

-197 LIIFVIGFFIHEDID
+197 LIIFVIGFFIHEDIG

-224 KPDKFVREGNFTWE
+224 KPEKFVRENNFTWE
-238 IIFSFTILWPITVP
+238 IIFSYTILWPITVP

-258 SRFYIAED
+258 SRFYIAEN

-287 PVIIGAYGNIVD
+287 PVIIGVYGNIID
-299 FGLAEYTSQELCE
+299 FDHVLT
-312 ENGHLWNEEKKSCE
+312 KS
-326 FTKKE
+326 E

-352 CIGAIAAFMSTA
+352 CVGAIAAFMSTA

-375 TKDGLPAVTEVK
+375 TKDGLPAITEIK

-400 ILAIIGLVLAYDP
+400 ILAIIGLALAYDP

-441 KRVKANSCIMS
+441 DRVRANSCIVS
-452 IIVGEILVGWSYW
+452 IIIGEILVGWSYL

-499 EIEERLSNNASS
+499 EIEERLTDNTSR

>member
-1 MSDLLTIG
+1 MSNLLTIG
-9 IILSIYL
+9 IILAIYL
-16 IVSIGIGIYG
+16 SISIGIGLYG
-26 RSKESSAEDYFVAS
+26 RSKTDSAEDYFVAS

-45 WVLFCTLAATN
+45 WILFCTLAATN

-95 IPIHKL
+95 VPIHKL
-101 GREKGYVTPPEL
+101 GKEKGYVTPPEL
-113 IAGETNSKH
+113 IAGETNSKY

-164 LLLTCVMIIYLVL
+164 FLLTCVMIIYLVL

-185 TDVFQGILMFSI
+185 TDVFQGVLMFAILM
-197 LIIFVIGFFIHEDID
+197 IFVLGFFLHEDIG
-212 GFSEAGQSLWDN
+212 GFGVAGKELWEN
-224 KPDKFVREGNFTWE
+224 KPEKFVREGNFTWE

-287 PVIIGAYGNIVD
+287 PVIIGVYGNIVD
-299 FGLAEYTSQELCE
+299 FEPTLVD
-312 ENGHLWNEEKKSCE
+312 EK
-326 FTKKE
+326 TE
-331 SDNILPLVLTEYAPL
+331 SDNILPLISPNPV
-346 WAGAIV
+346 
-352 CIGAIAAFMSTA
+352 IGFPQYFSFIYCFRLS
-364 DSQILAMSSII
+364 
-375 TKDGLPAVTEVK
+375 
-387 EENEKQIGRILII
+387 
-400 ILAIIGLVLAYDP
+400 LAIFFLKVTNLIHFLQLM
-413 PDTIFDIVS
+413 IF
-422 QAFTG
+422 
-427 LAVLFPTTVAVLYW
+427 LFRFIY
-441 KRVKANSCIMS
+441 
-452 IIVGEILVGWSYW
+452 
-465 SAKTGNAIPDWFTQG
+465 
-480 FHFSTPVI
+480 
-488 LITILTLWIST
+488 
-499 EIEERLSNNASS
+499 

>member
-1 MSDLLTIG
+1 MSDLSIII
-9 IILSIYL
+9 IILASYLCISIA
-16 IVSIGIGIYG
+16 IGFYG
-26 RSKESSAEDYFVAS
+26 RSKEDTAEDYFVAS

-95 IPIHKL
+95 IPIYKL
-101 GREKGYVTPPEL
+101 GKEKGYMTPPAL
-113 IAGETNSKH
+113 IAGETKSKY
-122 LGWLYGTVLVV
+122 LGWIYGSVLVI

-146 GILLETLSGGE
+146 GILLETLSDGQ

-164 LLLTCVMIIYLVL
+164 FFLTCVMIVYLTL
-177 GGMKSSAM
+177 GGMRSSAM
-185 TDVFQGILMFSI
+185 TDVFQGILMFAI
-197 LIIFVIGFFIHEDID
+197 LTIFVIGFFLNEDIG

-224 KPDKFVREGNFTWE
+224 KPEKFVREGNFTWQ
-238 IIFSFTILWPITVP
+238 IIFSYSILWPITVP

-258 SRFYIAED
+258 SRFYIAEN

-287 PVIIGAYGNIVD
+287 PVIIGVFGNIVD
-299 FGLAEYTSQELCE
+299 FERNLTR
-312 ENGHLWNEEKKSCE
+312 
-326 FTKKE
+326 TE
-331 SDNILPLVLTEYAPL
+331 SDNILPLILTEYAPL

-352 CIGAIAAFMSTA
+352 CVGAIAAFMSTA

-375 TKDGLPAVTEVK
+375 TKDGLPEITEIK

-400 ILAIIGLVLAYDP
+400 VLAIIGLILAYDP
-413 PDTIFDIVS
+413 PDTIFNIVS

-441 KRVKANSCIMS
+441 KRVRANSCIIS
-452 IIVGEILVGWSYW
+452 ILTGEIIVAWSYW
-465 SAKTGNAIPDWFTQG
+465 TASTGNTIPEWFTQG
-480 FHFSTPVI
+480 FHISTPVI
-488 LITILTLWIST
+488 FITVVVLWVSTL
-499 EIEERLSNNASS
+499 IEENLADNSGN